1 MASYLAFR
9 FSEDAQQLFNAF
21 LTDLETAK
29 LRADLHSALVGH
41 LPKYCRLMPSL
52 ALLFELVDG
61 GAETVSLQHARQAA
75 VVRVHFLWHSG
86 AAQCLNLG
94 RQDACETSRSID
106 FQRDLYALT
115 RRKRIS
121 WWV

>member
-41 LPKYCRLMPSL
+41 LAKYCRLMPSL

-61 GAETVSLQHARQAA
+61 GTETVSLQHARQAA
-75 VVRVHFLWHSG
+75 AFSDYLESHAGRVLDDH
-86 AAQCLNLG
+86 
-94 RQDACETSRSID
+94 
-106 FQRDLYALT
+106 LT
-115 RRKRIS
+115 RETGRRCAS
-121 WWV
+121 SLSMALRGRSVFEPGTPGCL